1 MAGRVV
7 LTADQKRYCSEAA
20 RILKEKK
27 LNAEEEFRS
36 LQANRVKGLEMKNRC
51 SVALRGVNI
60 DKNRYTDVLPYDHN
74 MILSARGYINASLIQ
89 SSPLVSRFI
98 ATQGPMPHTFQD
110 FWDMVFQNNCP
121 VIVMLTRLLDNYRM
135 EKCGDYFQ
143 AKDGPREFGNVSI
156 ATKWIE
162 TTNSSLV
169 LQCLEVGHKES
180 EGPPMCVLHI
190 QYPEWPDHG
199 VPENTIG
206 VREILKRL
214 YSVPPDQGPV
224 VVHCSAGIGRTGT
237 YCTIHNTIQRVLLGD
252 MTALDL
258 VNTISLFRSQ
268 RIGMVQT
275 KEQYLFCYDAIID
288 ELEEL
293 LSRDN

>member
-1 MAGRVV
+1 MAGRLV

-27 LNAEEEFRS
+27 LNA
-36 LQANRVKGLEMKNRC
+36 NRVKGLEMKNRC
-51 SVALRGVNI
+51 SVALRG
-60 DKNRYTDVLPYDHN
+60 T
-74 MILSARGYINASLIQ
+74 SQ
-89 SSPLVSRFI
+89 LVSRFI

-110 FWDMVFQNNCP
+110 FWDMVLQNNCP

-143 AKDGPREFGNVSI
+143 AEDGPREFGNVSI

-224 VVHCSAGIGRTGT
+224 VVHCRTGT